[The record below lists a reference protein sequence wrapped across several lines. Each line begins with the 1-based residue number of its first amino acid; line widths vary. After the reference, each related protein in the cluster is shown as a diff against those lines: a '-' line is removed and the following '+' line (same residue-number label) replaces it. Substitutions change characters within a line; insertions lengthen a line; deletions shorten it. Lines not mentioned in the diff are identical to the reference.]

1 MALQREHWVSV
12 EEYLAIDR
20 ASPDVKYEY
29 MDGHMYAMSGG
40 TIDHAEI
47 AANLFFLLRRYLRGK
62 SCRAFSS
69 DVRVQ
74 VAERKYYYPD
84 VTVSC
89 NSDDWQQGSND
100 IVRTPRLVVEVL
112 SPSTESFDRGKK
124 FRVYQACPS
133 IEEYVLIYTTHQM
146 VEIYRRQ
153 GKLWAYQQFGPG
165 QQVELVSI
173 SFALPIADLYVNTDV
188 PEREPE
194 DE

>member
-20 ASPDVKYEY
+20 ASTDVKYEY

-47 AANLFFLLRRYLRGK
+47 AANLFFLLRRYLQGK
-62 SCRAFSS
+62 ACRAFSS

-74 VAERKYYYPD
+74 VAEKKYYYPD

-89 NSDDWQQGSND
+89 NPEDWQQGTHD

-112 SPSTESFDRGKK
+112 SPSTESFDRGRK
-124 FRVYQACPS
+124 FRIYQACPS
-133 IEEYVLIYTTHQM
+133 IEEYVLIRTEYQE
-146 VEIYRRQ
+146 VELYNRHGDIWTYRR
-153 GKLWAYQQFGPG
+153 FRPG
-165 QQVELVSI
+165 QEVEFLSI
-173 SFALPIADLYVNTDV
+173 GLTIPIAALYRRTNV
-188 PEREPE
+188 PEQ
-194 DE
+194 